1 MTERRKE
8 TGRWGEAHAVRRLR
22 EQGWQIIETNWRT
35 RIGELDII
43 ARDCDGT
50 LVVVEVRTTRSRRF
64 GYGFQS
70 VDVRKQRQVRRLALQ
85 YIGMRGWGEE
95 PVRIDVISVLLSP
108 QNEPLQVDHVR
119 GAF

>member
-1 MTERRKE
+1 MADRRKV
-8 TGRWGEAHAVRRLR
+8 TGRIGEVYAVRRLTR
-22 EQGWQIIETNWRT
+22 LGWRILETNWRT
-35 RIGELDII
+35 RLGELDII
-43 ARDCDGT
+43 ARDGDGT

-70 VDVRKQRQVRRLALQ
+70 VDFRKQRQVRKLALH
-85 YIGMRGWGEE
+85 YIQTRGWEGE

-108 QNEPLQVDHVR
+108 QNQPIQMDHLR